1 MHGHLARFLVFL
13 AFLALQSPHSAAAQG
28 SLGSS
33 LDPAVEAALAD
44 EAKRVPAA
52 AADEAA
58 DEASE
63 AAATADGGTDTIDVA
78 PVPGDDGL
86 VEGEIGEDSG
96 ATGEDKVE
104 AAGEG
109 ADDDAVD
116 AGTAAEGAGIEVAP
130 EADAALAEVEDDN
143 PLNRSFRVF
152 CREWMAKLA
161 ERERRNEGLIDWQS
175 GENWVQGS
183 YVGYTRDH
191 TCAVDNGDIKSP
203 VGKISYLEIKYEKR
217 GATMGDAQIDT
228 PHPVETTEVTEFFR
242 YGGDG
247 EWIY

>member
-1 MHGHLARFLVFL
+1 MHRHFVPIVAT
-13 AFLALQSPHSAAAQG
+13 ALLFSLLGATVVLAQG

-44 EAKRVPAA
+44 EAKRVPVPAAPKA
-52 AADEAA
+52 AADEAV
-58 DEASE
+58 E
-63 AAATADGGTDTIDVA
+63 AAGETIDVA
-78 PVPGDDGL
+78 PIPGEDGL
-86 VEGEIGEDSG
+86 VEGAVGEDAAAGG
-96 ATGEDKVE
+96 AE
-104 AAGEG
+104 AAAAAAGVGSEVTPE
-109 ADDDAVD
+109 DVVAV
-116 AGTAAEGAGIEVAP
+116 EEPV
-130 EADAALAEVEDDN
+130 DDN
-143 PLNRSFRVF
+143 PVNQSFRTF

-161 ERERRNEGLIDWQS
+161 ERERRNEGRIDWQA
-175 GENWVQGS
+175 GESFVQGS

-191 TCAVDNGDIKSP
+191 TCAVDTADEKSP

-217 GATMGDAQIDT
+217 GATESDALIDT